1 MDRSRAR
8 RRAPSPSRRSG
19 RSGWWLAAL
28 ACIAAIG
35 CASKKKAG
43 GQSSEAPVAKPSTV
57 ARPESATPT
66 DAGPVILLRGARVM
80 TAAGTD
86 YPKADVLV
94 RGSHIAA
101 VGTKL
106 EVPADAEVIDA
117 TGKTITPGVIDTHSH
132 IGVYASP
139 GFEAHSDGNE
149 IVAPTTPQARAEDGF
164 WPQDPQIERARAG
177 GVTTMQIL
185 PGSAN
190 LIGGR
195 SVVVK
200 TYPRARTVDEAR
212 FAGAPFGLKMACGEN
227 PKRVYGS
234 KGGPATRMG
243 NMAGFRA
250 KFQDAL
256 EYQRSWERYRRKLER
271 YRKGEHTR
279 SNKKGSDGPP
289 DPPSR
294 DHGLETMVG
303 VLEGRVLVHNHC
315 YRADEMALMMQLA
328 EQYGFRIRSFHHAVE
343 AYKIADLLAE
353 HGAGASVWADWWGFK
368 AEAFDGIRENA
379 AMVADAGAR
388 AIIHSDSAEEIQR
401 LNQEASKAMWAGRR
415 AGIEIDDDEALRWIT
430 ANPAW
435 ALGVDDRVG
444 TIERGKQAD
453 LVIWDGDPFSVYT
466 HVQRVLI
473 EGRTVYERGE
483 LSPASD
489 FESGWRH
496 LVDREGQ
503 PAARTKPTGKAKGTK
518 HVLSFDGKPGGGPLA
533 YEGCT
538 IHVGDGTVLD
548 NAAITTDG
556 ARITSVGT
564 ALPASA
570 PEATVPPEPCIIT
583 PGFIAASTP
592 LGLVEIGAESSTK
605 DDSGGESSPIRAG
618 YDASTALNAE
628 SSLIGVNRIE
638 GVTSAAVTPSGGLL
652 SGQVAWIDLVAGEH
666 RTIVARPSI
675 AIAGRMSTGLVD
687 DSRAAA
693 FALLE
698 RTLSDAKFYRSRV
711 AAFDR
716 RQSRDLV
723 THPDDLAALF
733 PVLDGT
739 VPLVVHADRASDI
752 LALVQLAKDE
762 GLRLTITGGAQ
773 APAVADVLADA
784 GVVVVVQPSHN
795 LPGNLDRLGA
805 GLDNAARLHAAG
817 VDVAIAALGSAHNA
831 RNMAQEVGI
840 ALANGL
846 PREAAVP
853 AVTLQV
859 ARAYGMDAD
868 YGSLEAGKVANF
880 VVWRGD
886 PFELSV
892 VPEAVIIRG
901 KPVPM
906 TSRQTEL
913 RERYRDLSQ
922 FGSRR

>member
-1 MDRSRAR
+1 MDSALARAP
-8 RRAPSPSRRSG
+8 RRAPPPFG
-19 RSGWWLAAL
+19 RWIGVLV
-28 ACIAAIG
+28 CVAAIG
-35 CASKKKAG
+35 CASKKKA
-43 GQSSEAPVAKPSTV
+43 QTRDSQTPVAQPGVVGDPQPV
-57 ARPESATPT
+57 APADE
-66 DAGPVILLRGARVM
+66 GPVLVLRGARVM

-94 RGSHIAA
+94 KGDRIAA
-101 VGTKL
+101 VGVAID
-106 EVPADAEVIDA
+106 VPNGARVIDA
-117 TGKTITPGVIDTHSH
+117 KGKTITPGIIDTHSH

-139 GFEAHSDGNE
+139 GFEAHADGNE
-149 IVAPTTPQARAEDGF
+149 MVEATTPQARAEDGY
-164 WPQDPQIERARAG
+164 WPQDPQIQRARAG

-200 TYPRARTVDEAR
+200 TYPLARTVDEAR
-212 FAGAPFGLKMACGEN
+212 FSGAPFGLKMACGEN
-227 PKRVYGS
+227 PKRTYGKKS
-234 KGGPATRMG
+234 GPATRMG

-256 EYQRSWERYRRKLER
+256 EYQRSWDRYRRKLER
-271 YRKGEHTR
+271 YRRGDRPEP
-279 SNKKGSDGPP
+279 SGNGKKSDGPP
-289 DPPSR
+289 EPPSR

-343 AYKIADLLAE
+343 AYKVADLLAD
-353 HGAGASVWADWWGFK
+353 HGAAASVWADWWGFK

-379 AMVADAGAR
+379 AMIADAGAR
-388 AIIHSDSAEEIQR
+388 AIIHSDSAQGIQR
-401 LNQEASKAMWAGRR
+401 LNQEASKAMWSGRR

-435 ALGVDDRVG
+435 ALGVADRVG
-444 TIERGKQAD
+444 TIETGKQAD

-466 HVQRVLI
+466 HAERVLI
-473 EGRTVYERGE
+473 EGRTVFERGK
-483 LSPASD
+483 LDPASD

-496 LVDREGQ
+496 LVEHEP
-503 PAARTKPTGKAKGTK
+503 PAPRKAGSRARSGKKVA
-518 HVLSFDGKPGGGPLA
+518 LSFDGKPAAGA
-533 YEGCT
+533 QTFAGCT
-538 IHVGDGTVLD
+538 IHVGDGTVLQD
-548 NAAITTDG
+548 AAITTRG
-556 ARITSVGT
+556 GRITDVGPRD
-564 ALPASA
+564 AIPAGSA
-570 PEATVPPEPCIIT
+570 EATVPPEPCIIT

-592 LGLVEIGAESSTK
+592 LGLVEIGAEKSTK
-605 DDSGGESSPIRAG
+605 DDSRGEEAPIRAG
-618 YDASTALNAE
+618 YDASVALNAE
-628 SSLIGVNRIE
+628 SSLLGVNRIE
-638 GVTSAAVTPSGGLL
+638 GVTSAAVTPGGGLL
-652 SGQVAWIDLVAGEH
+652 AGQVAWIDLVTSDH
-666 RTIVARPSI
+666 RTIVARPRV
-675 AIAGRMSTGLVD
+675 AVAGRLSTGVVH

-698 RTLSDAKFYRSRV
+698 RALSDAKFYRGRI

-723 THPDDLAALF
+723 THPDDLAALW
-733 PVLDGT
+733 PVLDGDT
-739 VPLVVHADRASDI
+739 PLVVHADRASDI
-752 LALVQLAKDE
+752 VALVELAKAE
-762 GLRLTITGGAQ
+762 GIALTITGGAQ

-784 GVVVVVQPSHN
+784 NVVVVVQPSSN

-840 ALANGL
+840 ALAHGL

-853 AVTLQV
+853 AVTLNV
-859 ARAYGMDAD
+859 ARAYGMDAS
-868 YGSLEAGKVANF
+868 YGSLQPGKVANF

-901 KPVPM
+901 EPVPM

-913 RERYRDLSQ
+913 RERYRDLSK
-922 FGSRR
+922 FGAH

>member
-1 MDRSRAR
+1 M
-8 RRAPSPSRRSG
+8 
-19 RSGWWLAAL
+19 L

-35 CASKKKAG
+35 CASKKKTETA
-43 GQSSEAPVAKPSTV
+43 QSEAPAPKSP
-57 ARPESATPT
+57 PATPPEPEGAA
-66 DAGPVILLRGARVM
+66 DDGPVIVLRGARVM

-86 YPKADVLV
+86 YPKADVV
-94 RGSHIAA
+94 VQGNRIAA

-106 EVPADAEVIDA
+106 EVPRGAEVIDA

-164 WPQDPQIERARAG
+164 WPQDPQIQRARAG

-200 TYPRARTVDEAR
+200 TYPGARTVDEAR

-227 PKRVYGS
+227 PKRVYGK

-256 EYQRSWERYRRKLER
+256 EYQRSWDRYRRKLER
-271 YRKGEHTR
+271 YRKGESSR
-279 SNKKGSDGPP
+279 SKKKGSEGPP
-289 DPPSR
+289 EPPSR

-343 AYKIADLLAE
+343 AYKVADLLAE
-353 HGAGASVWADWWGFK
+353 HGASASVWADWWGFK
-368 AEAFDGIRENA
+368 AEAFDGVRENA
-379 AMVADAGAR
+379 ALLANAGAR
-388 AIIHSDSAEEIQR
+388 AIIHSDSAEGIQR

-415 AGIEIDDDEALRWIT
+415 AGIDIDDDEALRWIT
-430 ANPAW
+430 ANAAW
-435 ALGVDDRVG
+435 ALGIEDRVG

-453 LVIWDGDPFSVYT
+453 LVVWDGDPFSVYT
-466 HVQRVLI
+466 HAERVLI
-473 EGRTVYERGE
+473 EGRTVYERGN
-483 LSPASD
+483 LDPASD

-496 LVDREGQ
+496 LTERGGAL
-503 PAARTKPTGKAKGTK
+503 PTRTKPAGKSTSKRSA
-518 HVLSFDGKPGGGPLA
+518 LSFDGKPAGAPLA

-538 IHVGDGTVLD
+538 IHVGDGTVLE
-548 NAAITTDG
+548 NAAIATDG
-556 ARITSVGT
+556 ARITAVGST
-564 ALPASA
+564 LPAGSA
-570 PEATVPPEPCIIT
+570 KATKPPEPCIIT

-592 LGLVEIGAESSTK
+592 LGLVEIGAEDSTK
-605 DDSGGESSPIRAG
+605 DDSRGHASPIRAG

-628 SSLIGVNRIE
+628 SSLIGVNRID
-638 GVTSAAVTPSGGLL
+638 GVTSAAVTPNGGLL
-652 SGQVAWIDLVAGEH
+652 SGQVAWIDLVAGDH
-666 RTIVARPSI
+666 RTIVARPSV
-675 AIAGRMSTGLVD
+675 AIAGRMSTSVVH

-693 FALLE
+693 FSLLE
-698 RTLSDAKFYRSRV
+698 RAFSDAKFYRGRT

-733 PVLDGT
+733 PVLDGST
-739 VPLVVHADRASDI
+739 PLVVHADRASDI

-762 GLRLTITGGAQ
+762 GLSLTITGGAQ

-784 GVVVVVQPSHN
+784 GVVVVVQPSRN

-853 AVTLQV
+853 AVTLTV

-892 VPEAVIIRG
+892 VPQAVIIRG
-901 KPVPM
+901 TPVPM